1 MTTTVV
7 EWFSP
12 ARPTLEWFGQTS
24 GTIATISRQG
34 VSAIASVI
42 GPPGPSGS
50 AGNISSDANNGL
62 TTGTD
67 GGLFVTN
74 AVDLGTFN

>member
-12 ARPTLEWFGQTS
+12 ARAELEWFGQTT
-24 GTIATISRQG
+24 GTIATIARQG
-34 VSAIASVI
+34 VSAVASVI

-50 AGNISSDANNGL
+50 AGNISDDSGNIL

-67 GGLFVTN
+67 GGLFVN
-74 AVDLGTFN
+74 GAFDLGTFN